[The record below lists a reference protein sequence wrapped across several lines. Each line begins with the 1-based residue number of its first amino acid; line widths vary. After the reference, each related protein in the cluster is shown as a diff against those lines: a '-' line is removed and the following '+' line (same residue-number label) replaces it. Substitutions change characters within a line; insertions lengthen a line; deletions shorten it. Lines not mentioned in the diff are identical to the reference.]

1 VANKLKAMADVAANE
16 AHEADRTSVA
26 IKANEAYNAE
36 ANDDTKAIMADGV
49 HEADEIVKADEV
61 ADKEADK
68 TNNVDEAEKAKAI
81 KADKAN
87 STSGCCKI
95 ARLISQ

>member
-1 VANKLKAMADVAANE
+1 MANKLKAMADVAANE

-36 ANDDTKAIMADGV
+36 ANDDTKAI
-49 HEADEIVKADEV
+49 
-61 ADKEADK
+61 
-68 TNNVDEAEKAKAI
+68 

>member
-1 VANKLKAMADVAANE
+1 
-16 AHEADRTSVA
+16 
-26 IKANEAYNAE
+26 
-36 ANDDTKAIMADGV
+36 MADGV
-49 HEADEIVKADEV
+49 HEVDEIVKADEV

-68 TNNVDEAEKAKAI
+68 TNNVDEAKEAKAI